1 MNHCSITSCFG
12 GLGGG
17 FRVDRGGEMVL
28 TDSTMTDCLASLN
41 DGGGIMVRMLSYL
54 HLNRTTVV
62 GCHGHARGGGFFVS
76 FSEFVLRDCS
86 LMECRAH
93 EGGGLSVQDGSTV
106 FVVGSNITRCHGTA
120 RGGGVM
126 MNNGVLLLMN
136 RTKMWDNTGALGKN
150 MLVEGGTATY
160 VLPAPPAHWVPA
172 SLCKV
177 YRNVCPDGDHVCKNV
192 HDACSY
198 RANASGSVDGV
209 ECQPVTFTQPCDWA
223 QSPHIVGRH
232 VHVLAPGAIEDEYP
246 IPCSA
251 GLLGSSQATEQ
262 SSSLC
267 AGYCPAGT
275 MCSGVAMMQP
285 TPCPAGHCDACWI
298 RTRFRPHSC

>member
-136 RTKMWDNTGALGKN
+136 RAAGTTCSLGPSF
-150 MLVEGGTATY
+150 LVQGVPKCVPRWRSRVQERARCLQLQGKRIGQRR
-160 VLPAPPAHWVPA
+160 WCRVPA
-172 SLCKV
+172 CDIHSAMRLGTVSTHC
-177 YRNVCPDGDHVCKNV
+177 
-192 HDACSY
+192 
-198 RANASGSVDGV
+198 GS
-209 ECQPVTFTQPCDWA
+209 P
-223 QSPHIVGRH
+223 
-232 VHVLAPGAIEDEYP
+232 
-246 IPCSA
+246 
-251 GLLGSSQATEQ
+251 
-262 SSSLC
+262 
-267 AGYCPAGT
+267 
-275 MCSGVAMMQP
+275 
-285 TPCPAGHCDACWI
+285 
-298 RTRFRPHSC
+298 RTRSRSWSD